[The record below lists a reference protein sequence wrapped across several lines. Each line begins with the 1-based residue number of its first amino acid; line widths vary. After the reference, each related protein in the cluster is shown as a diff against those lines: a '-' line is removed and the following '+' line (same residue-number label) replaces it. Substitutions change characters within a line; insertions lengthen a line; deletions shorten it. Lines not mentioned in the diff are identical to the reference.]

1 MCWKNYKFGCI
12 CVAKSI
18 NEPLCSSQLKM
29 TNHLVNLRQ
38 QENRNLE
45 QHVQSPYGL
54 LMCVCVWVLVVFSTL
69 TYSCSSRFLMI
80 DYINDFGYDLNPP
93 RYKWLWN
100 ERWFVTRK
108 GSIEPQRCIDFFT
121 KWIYLELRNPLLAFL
136 GSKNKRKHSNSA
148 WVTTDTLLS
157 IHLQR
162 KTSVFRK
169 ALCKRWRSMFA
180 KTEDYFGTLEEE
192 FLFCSFC
199 EGMCLETRSLCSKNR
214 F

>member
-1 MCWKNYKFGCI
+1 MCWNNYKFGCI

-54 LMCVCVWVLVVFSTL
+54 LMCVCVCESLLFFRHWHILVHL
-69 TYSCSSRFLMI
+69 DFLMI

-93 RYKWLWN
+93 RCKWLWN
-100 ERWFVTRK
+100 EWWFVTRK

-121 KWIYLELRNPLLAFL
+121 KWIYLELQNPLLTFL
-136 GSKNKRKHSNSA
+136 GSKNKRKHGNSA
-148 WVTTDTLLS
+148 WPTTDTLCPFISKERQAFLERLFAKNEDRC
-157 IHLQR
+157 LQR
-162 KTSVFRK
+162 LKTTL
-169 ALCKRWRSMFA
+169 AL
-180 KTEDYFGTLEEE
+180 
-192 FLFCSFC
+192 
-199 EGMCLETRSLCSKNR
+199 
-214 F
+214 